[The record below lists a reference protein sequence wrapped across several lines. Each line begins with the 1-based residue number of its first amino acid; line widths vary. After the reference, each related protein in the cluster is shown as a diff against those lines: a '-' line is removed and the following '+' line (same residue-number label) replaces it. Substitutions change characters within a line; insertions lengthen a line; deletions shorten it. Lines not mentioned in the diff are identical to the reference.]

1 MFFNNSKES
10 WFGTLI
16 LLAIIMIIILWIKR
30 QDLSPYYE
38 GFTQESPYL
47 FKNGKNVFDDFYAQ
61 IYNRLMYPDNRC
73 EKQIE
78 KIIEMT
84 NPSIEQSSFLD
95 IASGTGEI
103 SKKLSNR
110 GYRVYAIDESKDM
123 TNYVE
128 KTCPNVNVKCGNVR
142 EPIQY
147 EKGSFTHAICNGLGI
162 YLFQDKDEFFK
173 NCFFWIKSG
182 GYLILH
188 LVNPEKFDTIIP
200 GGNPKLLT
208 NPQQYSKSRITSTG
222 IDFGDFKYKG
232 SYNFK
237 KNNEVIFR
245 ESFTDDLTKNVR
257 EQETV
262 YYMEPIDTLIKL
274 ASYNGF
280 IVKGQVNFKEICG
293 DEFQYYIILERT
305 Q

>member
-1 MFFNNSKES
+1 M
-10 WFGTLI
+10 
-16 LLAIIMIIILWIKR
+16 
-30 QDLSPYYE
+30 PYYE
-38 GFTQESPYL
+38 GFSQESPYL
-47 FKNGKNVFDDFYAQ
+47 FKSGVSVYDDFYAQ

-73 EKQIE
+73 EFQMD

-84 NPSIEQSSFLD
+84 KPDVNSSTFLD

-103 SKKLSNR
+103 SKQLSNR
-110 GYRVYAIDESKDM
+110 GYNVYAIDESKDM
-123 TNYVE
+123 TNYLE
-128 KTCPNVNVKCGNVR
+128 NICPKVNAKCGNVR

-147 EKGSFTHAICNGLGI
+147 EKGSFSHAICNGLGI
-162 YLFQDKDEFFK
+162 YLFQDKDEFFR

-188 LVNPEKFDTIIP
+188 LVDPKKFDTIVP
-200 GGNPKLLT
+200 GGNPKLLS
-208 NPQQYSKSRITSTG
+208 NPQQYSSSRITSTG

-237 KNNEVIFR
+237 NENQVIFK

-262 YYMEPIDTLIKL
+262 YYMESIEALLKI

-280 IVKGQVNFKEICG
+280 IPKGQVNFSQACG
-293 DEFQYYIILERT
+293 DEHQYLFILERT
-305 Q
+305 H